1 MEKEHAKYALEIGVV
16 EVSVVDVRVNA
27 GEEFEGFRDAGLN

>member
-16 EVSVVDVRVNA
+16 EVGVVDVGVDA